1 MEDKTQY
8 FECDDC
14 GAEFSLIT
22 SQDMVVEFCPFCGE
36 PIEEIDWEI
45 DDENVRRESEGGV

>member
-36 PIEEIDWEI
+36 PLDEIDWEI
-45 DDENVRRESEGGV
+45 DDENVKRESEGS